1 MCQIGLLH
9 PPTIAALTEVSASN
23 VLITYNSKPHLIIVH
38 QSIEMYVK
46 VLYYIEHMCII
57 HYVGKV
63 NAQKNK
69 FSIKDFLSKLEQ
81 VDHSQI
87 YTTIVKNRVP

>member
-1 MCQIGLLH
+1 
-9 PPTIAALTEVSASN
+9 
-23 VLITYNSKPHLIIVH
+23 
-38 QSIEMYVK
+38 MYVK

-57 HYVGKV
+57 HYVGIV

-69 FSIKDFLSKLEQ
+69 FSIKNFLSKLEQ

-87 YTTIVKNRVP
+87 YTTFVKNRVP